1 MRQLK
6 WLPLAIG
13 LLFVGLLPGTALANH
28 EDEHGT
34 LGVATAL
41 FIDGNDRLVECIQIT
56 GNLAA
61 AAAAAPDNAFTFVLG
76 LDNFPPR
83 TVFVNQSALNPHL
96 LCPVLKVGTTV
107 GTFNWGQ
114 GFFFGDE
121 LTATVRMEL
130 NGHKLGQESSQV
142 LTVQ

>member
-13 LLFVGLLPGTALANH
+13 LLLVGLLPGTTLANH
-28 EDEHGT
+28 DDEHAT

-41 FIDGNDRLVECIQIT
+41 FIDGSGTLVECIQMV
-56 GNLAA
+56 GDLAA
-61 AAAAAPDNAFTFVLG
+61 AAAAAPDNAFTFLLG
-76 LDNFPPR
+76 LSNQAPLI
-83 TVFVNQSALNPHL
+83 VSVNQSALDTHL
-96 LCPVLKVGTTV
+96 LCPVGRAGTTV
-107 GTFNWGQ
+107 GTFNWGL
-114 GFFFGDE
+114 GFFAGEE